1 MSNKLKIL
9 DFIGNRYELDIDEN
23 DSVKN
28 IKIKIRDLGGPHPV
42 SQKILYR
49 GVELMNDEKIEQY
62 INVDFNKTNIK
73 HMMLDQDILTRFKVR
88 LENGKI
94 IDVDYN
100 IKKEGNSILDFKVRL
115 LRILHVIVSNMV
127 LSINGKILDN
137 NEKVTYIDIPNN
149 LIELQIKN
157 KVM

>member
-1 MSNKLKIL
+1 MSNKLKVL
-9 DFIGNRYELDIDEN
+9 DFIGNRYELDVDEN

-28 IKIKIRDLGGPHPV
+28 IKIKIRDLGGPHPA

-49 GVELMNDEKIEQY
+49 GAELMNDEKIEQY
-62 INVDFNKTNIK
+62 INDEFYKTNIK
-73 HMMLDQDILTRFKVR
+73 HMMLDQDIFTRFKVR
-88 LENGKI
+88 LENGEI

-100 IKKEGNSILDFKVRL
+100 IKKEGNSVLDFKVRL
-115 LRILHVIVSNMV
+115 LRILHIMVSNMI

-149 LIELQIKN
+149 LIELQIK
-157 KVM
+157 K